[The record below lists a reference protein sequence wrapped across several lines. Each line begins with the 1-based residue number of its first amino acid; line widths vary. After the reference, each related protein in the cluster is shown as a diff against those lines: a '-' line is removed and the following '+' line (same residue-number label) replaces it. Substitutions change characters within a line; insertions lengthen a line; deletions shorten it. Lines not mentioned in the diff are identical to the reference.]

1 MIDQVTGE
9 RSLKL
14 TAEAAARKGLTYLRE
29 VSFEV
34 YVDPKTGKEQIRMK
48 GGNQTG
54 KLDGEQK
61 FELFVDPK
69 TGQQKIVL
77 KRPKERTRRKMK
89 EILHFFIDSVLLSF
103 LAPPIEKSIDEND
116 FVKVIDP
123 KTGKESYRLT
133 DDAIRRKGLTNVKEL
148 EFEMEVDSTTGKR
161 IMKPKVN
168 VVNGK
173 KVEVIVDPTT
183 GEQTIR
189 IVQEKP
195 ADKCRISISD

>member
-1 MIDQVTGE
+1 M
-9 RSLKL
+9 KL
-14 TAEAAARKGLTYLRE
+14 TAEAAARKGLTDLRD
-29 VSFEV
+29 VAFEV
-34 YVDPKTGKEQIRMK
+34 YVDPKTGQEQIRMK

-61 FELFVDPK
+61 FEIFVDPK
-69 TGQQKIVL
+69 TGQQKIVV
-77 KRPKERTRRKMK
+77 KRPKDRTRRKMK
-89 EILHFFIDSVLLSF
+89 FILKKIFLSCF
-103 LAPPIEKSIDEND
+103 SAPPIEKSIDEND

-133 DDAIRRKGLTNVKEL
+133 DDAIRRKGLTNVKEF
-148 EFEMEVDSTTGKR
+148 EFEMEVDSTTGKT

-173 KVEVIVDPTT
+173 KVEVIVDPKT

-195 ADKCRISISD
+195 ADKCKVSTRK